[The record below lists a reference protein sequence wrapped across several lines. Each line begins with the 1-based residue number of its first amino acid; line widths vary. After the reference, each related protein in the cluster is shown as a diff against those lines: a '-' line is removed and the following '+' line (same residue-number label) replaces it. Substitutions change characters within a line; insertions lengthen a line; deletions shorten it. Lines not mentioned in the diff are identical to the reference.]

1 MSKKPKIT
9 IPLSAPA
16 APVTPEVAAPPMT
29 KFERL
34 RAEEMEAGRAKL
46 AARASGRVNELTVA
60 ELPEPPAPKIKP
72 AEPELPP
79 APKMKTIVTDSEEE
93 QLDLLGALDKL
104 EL

>member
-16 APVTPEVAAPPMT
+16 APATPEVAAPPMT

-60 ELPEPPAPKIKP
+60 ELPEPPAPKIKL
-72 AEPELPP
+72 EEPP
-79 APKMKTIVTDSEEE
+79 AIKMKTIVTDSEEE